1 MVSYTFM
8 ILLSI
13 FMILNLTC
21 IYYLRFKDNKYKNFI
36 LCLLVSSFV
45 PFIADGTVTMTRF
58 EKVAEVGYAV
68 FYIGLDIMLF
78 FLFRFVLFYCE
89 IAYRYKW
96 YVWIFRV
103 LTTLDVISILTN
115 FRLHHV
121 YTVFPILP
129 AEKTTSQI
137 DALTEGTTWF
147 SDRIYYGVMGG
158 TYYFVHG
165 FLVVLAIFTGIA
177 ILLWK
182 ASKSAAIYW
191 VKYFWIAFSLLV
203 TAIWTISVMAST
215 SPVDASLIGY
225 GITVLLI
232 VFFTYYYKP
241 ASLINNLLSASIRSS
256 GRGIVLFDNTKKV
269 VFCNQSFTEM
279 FGLSSDDYNGAGEV
293 FRELVASDN
302 IPSGSYKFV
311 RRITDERTGFDVIY
325 EVEVS
330 DVYDHRHEYCGFYV
344 SVNDRTDEEVEMEK
358 ERFLASH
365 DSLTGLYNISSL
377 YRLTDERLAHRD
389 KVEYVAVVSNISGFK
404 VINDVFGASRAD
416 DLLKEIAVKLAEITG
431 PEDLVGRITADRFGV
446 LIRKDD
452 FDPSKFTALCRSLYM
467 DRGDYKFPV
476 TMHIGVCQTGEG
488 EMISQTIY
496 DRAFLAID
504 GIKDDMQTVLA
515 YYDESARDSIIWEQM
530 ITGSIGDAIRDGD
543 IIPYVQAQITL
554 GEVKGGEVLIRWNH
568 KQEGMLAPGRF
579 LSVLEKTGLI
589 VEADRYMWESA
600 CKILG
605 RWNSEGYDDMYL
617 SVNISP
623 KDFYFTDVYSDISGY
638 VKKYGI
644 RPEQLKLEI
653 TETAMLNNVGSVLDV
668 IKSLRRDGF
677 IVEMDDFGSGYSSL
691 NTLKNLPV
699 DVIKV
704 DMLFL
709 RNIPDADTYLKSTII
724 LSNVINM
731 GLEMGLTVITEGV
744 ETEEQKTFLEECGCR
759 NFQGY
764 YFSKPVPVEEFEEK
778 FMGKKS

>member
-121 YTVFPILP
+121 YTVLPILP

-215 SPVDASLIGY
+215 SPIDASLIGY

>member
-121 YTVFPILP
+121 YTVLPILP

-530 ITGSIGDAIRDGD
+530 ITGSISDAIRDGD

-638 VKKYGI
+638 VKKFGI

>member
-121 YTVFPILP
+121 YTVLPILP

-158 TYYFVHG
+158 TYYFFHG